1 MNIKAFIKTIISIV
15 SGCILVIAFSALI
28 YYYPVV
34 LLIVA
39 GLCVTTIIV
48 MVAYIIYDWFDKREY
63 NELR

>member
-15 SGCILVIAFSALI
+15 GGCILVIAFSALI

-39 GLCVTTIIV
+39 GLCGITLIV
-48 MVAYIIYDWFDKREY
+48 MVAYIIYDWFDDRKI
-63 NELR
+63 